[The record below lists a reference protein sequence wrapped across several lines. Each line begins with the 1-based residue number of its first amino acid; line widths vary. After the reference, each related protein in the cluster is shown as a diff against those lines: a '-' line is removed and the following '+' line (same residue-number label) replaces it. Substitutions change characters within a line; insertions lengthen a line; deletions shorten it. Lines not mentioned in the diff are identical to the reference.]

1 MKISQEFES
10 DMVSGSE
17 IVGACIDILGFT
29 TTTLAARNAL
39 KRTVGRG
46 SFLIDIGCTALALY
60 AGFKVIDYFR
70 MSQRLPKTVSKL
82 DIKRRLDEMPEEEVD
97 DGGESTAE

>member
-46 SFLIDIGCTALALY
+46 SFLID
-60 AGFKVIDYFR
+60 YFR
-70 MSQRLPKTVSKL
+70 MSQRLPKAVSEL